1 MSEQPPQPA
10 AEPEHS
16 SRTPARGGG
25 RHELP
30 PEEPVPEIGDLH
42 AGGGR
47 GVARRGRSQLI
58 FGALAV
64 LLCLVLWVAIVT
76 QVRQNESGDSLETA
90 RPPICWCC
98 WIRCSNVRPRSTPK

>member
-1 MSEQPPQPA
+1 MSEHPPQHA
-10 AEPEHS
+10 TEPKHH
-16 SRTPARGGG
+16 G

-42 AGGGR
+42 AGGVK

-64 LLCLVLWVAIVT
+64 LLCLVLGVAIVT

-90 RPPICWCC
+90 RPADLLVLLDSLQHCEAAL
-98 WIRCSNVRPRSTPK
+98 NTEVTDLQ

>member
-10 AEPEHS
+10 AEPEHP

-42 AGGGR
+42 AGGVK
-47 GVARRGRSQLI
+47 GVAR
-58 FGALAV
+58 
-64 LLCLVLWVAIVT
+64 
-76 QVRQNESGDSLETA
+76 
-90 RPPICWCC
+90 
-98 WIRCSNVRPRSTPK
+98 